1 MHELE
6 RDVER
11 RLVRGVKA
19 LGGTAYKWV
28 CPGTVGVPDR
38 IVVWPGGRVDFIEL
52 KTETGV
58 LSPRQK
64 IVLDH
69 LRSLGCNV
77 RVLRG
82 SDAVAAYL
90 LDTHYQTRVLRDPGD
105 EEGVKCGLSR
115 ILTRSFAFR
124 LSWTRLR

>member
-90 LDTHYQTRVLRDPGD
+90 LDTHYQTRVLWDPGD
-105 EEGVKCGLSR
+105 EEGV
-115 ILTRSFAFR
+115 T
-124 LSWTRLR
+124 

>member
-1 MHELE
+1 MRELE
-6 RDVER
+6 RNVER
-11 RLVRGVKA
+11 RLVQGVKA
-19 LGGTAYKWV
+19 LGGTASKWV

-58 LSPRQK
+58 LSLRQK
-64 IVLDH
+64 IVLNH
-69 LRSLGCNV
+69 LRRLGCNV

-90 LDTHYQTRVLRDPGD
+90 LDTHYQTRVLWDPGD
-105 EEGVKCGLSR
+105 EGGVE
-115 ILTRSFAFR
+115 
-124 LSWTRLR
+124 

>member
-1 MHELE
+1 M
-6 RDVER
+6 
-11 RLVRGVKA
+11 
-19 LGGTAYKWV
+19 
-28 CPGTVGVPDR
+28 
-38 IVVWPGGRVDFIEL
+38 DFIEL

-82 SDAVAAYL
+82 SGAVSAYL
-90 LDTHYQTRVLRDPGD
+90 D
-105 EEGVKCGLSR
+105 EEGAK
-115 ILTRSFAFR
+115 
-124 LSWTRLR
+124 

>member
-6 RDVER
+6 RNVER

-19 LGGTAYKWV
+19 LGGIAYKWV

-64 IVLDH
+64 VVLDH

-90 LDTHYQTRVLRDPGD
+90 LDTHYQTRVLWDPGD
-105 EEGVKCGLSR
+105 EEGVE
-115 ILTRSFAFR
+115 
-124 LSWTRLR
+124 